1 MTDRFDLEQ
10 QIQDCWKV
18 VDDVEL
24 IRKAWLDGEDFD
36 EDSLTNALL
45 GISTLYQLKFEQL
58 FSTFTSLVDSGD
70 IR

>member
-24 IRKAWLDGEDFD
+24 VRKAWLDGEDFD
-36 EDSLTNALL
+36 EDSLTNSLL
-45 GISTLYQLKFEQL
+45 GISTLYKLKFEQL
-58 FSTFTSLVDSGD
+58 FSTFTCLVESGD